1 MSFGLKSKA
10 GSERGIPMKSRVYRG
25 IFFTMVALMVGL
37 VVTFAGMPS
46 KSVAAGKYQ
55 YKVVFYGRSTSGD
68 VTTSM
73 QNILDEYSNQGWEL
87 AAVESMAGNLI
98 FRK

>member
-1 MSFGLKSKA
+1 
-10 GSERGIPMKSRVYRG
+10 MKSSLRARVLYA
-25 IFFTMVALMVGL
+25 IVFLMLGL
-37 VVTFAGMPS
+37 AIAFATMPS

-73 QNILDEYSNQGWEL
+73 QKYLDEYSEQGWEL
-87 AAVESMAGNLI
+87 VAVEPMAGNLI
-98 FRK
+98 FKK